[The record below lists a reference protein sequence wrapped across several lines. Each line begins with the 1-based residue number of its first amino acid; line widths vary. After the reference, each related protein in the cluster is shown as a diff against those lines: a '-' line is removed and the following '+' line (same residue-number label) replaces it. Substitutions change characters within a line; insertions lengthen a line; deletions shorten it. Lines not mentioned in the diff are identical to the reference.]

1 MRPWT
6 SDRLFLE
13 GGRLRQSGA
22 GLLVMHAANALVIR
36 GACDGG
42 CGLLLQSSMTKE
54 EKNVGHV
61 TATPEEAL
69 PTIPGAPVSHSRVLM
84 DISCYS
90 AAPLPVKS
98 SADAPLPGFGH

>member
-1 MRPWT
+1 M
-6 SDRLFLE
+6 
-13 GGRLRQSGA
+13 
-22 GLLVMHAANALVIR
+22 
-36 GACDGG
+36 GG

-69 PTIPGAPVSHSRVLM
+69 PTIPGAPVSHSRVLV
-84 DISCYS
+84 DISYCS

-98 SADAPLPGFGH
+98 SAHGAAAGIWPLTL